1 MYPIPSKININF
13 KLEQNSERIHEVL
26 IFDLTRQ
33 VVYQEVNVQDNS
45 LMINLSHLNSGQ
57 YMFQLTTGANNAAST
72 INGRFLIE

>member
-26 IFDLTRQ
+26 IFDLTGQ

-45 LMINLSHLNSGQ
+45 LMINLSHLNSGK